1 MTVVLS
7 CLRLELRRRWRSL
20 VSLMLLVAISAAVIL
35 TALAAARRGASVLDR
50 LHDRTLPATV
60 ATLANTPGFDW
71 GPIERLPE
79 VAALSKFV
87 VDYAWAVEGIDGS
100 ALGFPFVDDHMLNTV
115 ERPVIIDGR
124 NLDPTRTDEVLVSRK
139 FVKSYHKGVGD
150 SVVIELPSPKQ
161 LANSFTGSTPAH
173 FDGPRIKA
181 RIVGVALSLWLSDT
195 PDSKGAL
202 QVSPAVVQ
210 RYPLETVGDPRSP
223 DNTQF
228 VNALVRLKHG
238 EADIVAFDRDLKA
251 ATGRSDIDLLSFP
264 DEQRSIQ
271 HHISFVSRCLIA
283 FAIAA
288 FVAALFL
295 VGQAVARYAAAS
307 AQELQTLRALGM
319 TPQQV
324 MATSASAPSIVALLG
339 AGIGA
344 FSAWLA
350 SARFPYGLAYYLE
363 PSPGRQWDGWV
374 TTFGVVG
381 IVVLVA
387 VGAAAAARL
396 ATTASARNAA
406 ARRSVVATA
415 VGRSGAGVPL
425 IVGARFALEAG
436 KGRTSV
442 PVRPAL
448 IGAVMGVIGIVAAFT
463 FSHGVTDAA
472 NHPERFGQT
481 FQLGAFLGINNQDFG
496 PGAKIVDILT
506 KQSAVAG
513 LDDSRTAVASD
524 PSGKATVSLWEYER
538 GTKPLH
544 IVVLNGRAPV
554 EPDEVILAPTTL
566 KTLHTHVGGT
576 VTLVGNKPKANPAR
590 QQFRVVGSGLV
601 PEGPHNG
608 YADGGWITS
617 QGYDTLFASFKY
629 HLILLSIKHGLDID
643 KTATA
648 LEATLNTALP
658 ELHDG
663 ADIERGEVPSEVAA
677 IREVR
682 TLPVALGAFLG
693 VLAIG
698 AVGHALATAVRRR
711 SHDLAV
717 LRALGM
723 TQWQCRWVVVTQAT
737 VLAVVGLVF
746 GVPVGL
752 AIGRTVWRVV
762 ADYTPIQYVPPLQ
775 VTVLLLIAP
784 AALLVANLL
793 AAWPGR
799 RAARLRVAAILRAE

>member
-20 VSLMLLVAISAAVIL
+20 VSLMLLVAISAAVIM

-50 LHDRTLPATV
+50 LHKRTLPATV
-60 ATLANTPGFDW
+60 GVLANTPGFDW
-71 GPIERLPE
+71 GPVERLPE

-87 VDYAWAVEGIDGS
+87 VDYAWGVEGIDGS
-100 ALGFPFVDDHMLNTV
+100 SLGFPFADDQLLNTI
-115 ERPVIIDGR
+115 ERPVIVEGR
-124 NLDPTRTDEVLVSRK
+124 NLDPTRTDEVLVTRK
-139 FVKSYHKGVGD
+139 FGKNYHKKVGD
-150 SVVIELPSPKQ
+150 EVVIQLPSAKQ
-161 LANSFTGSTPAH
+161 LAESFTGSTPAH
-173 FDGPRIKA
+173 FDGPRIRA

-195 PDSKGAL
+195 PDSKGGL

-210 RYPLETVGDPRSP
+210 RYPLETIGDPRSP
-223 DNTQF
+223 ENTQF
-228 VNALVRLKHG
+228 VNALVRLKNG
-238 EADIVAFDRDLKA
+238 EADVPAFDRDLKKL
-251 ATGRSDIDLLSFP
+251 TGRSDIDLLSFP
-264 DEQRSIQ
+264 DQQRSIQ
-271 HHISFVSRCLIA
+271 HHISFVSRCLVA

-324 MATSASAPSIVALLG
+324 MATSASAPAIVAVLG

-344 FSAWLA
+344 VTAWLA
-350 SARFPYGLAYYLE
+350 STRFPYGLAYYLE
-363 PSPGRQWDGWV
+363 PAPGRQWDGIV
-374 TTFGVVG
+374 TSLGIVGVVL
-381 IVVLVA
+381 LVG
-387 VGAAAAARL
+387 VGAALAARL
-396 ATTASARNAA
+396 ATTASTRNAA
-406 ARRSVVATA
+406 ARRSAVATA

-481 FQLGAFLGINNQDFG
+481 FQLAAFLGINDQDFG
-496 PGAKIVDILT
+496 PAAKVRDVLT
-506 KQSAVAG
+506 RQDQVVG
-513 LDDSRTAVASD
+513 IDDARTAVASD
-524 PSGKATVSLWEYER
+524 PSGKATVSLYEYER
-538 GTKPLH
+538 GAKPMH
-544 IVVLNGRAPV
+544 IVVLSGRAPV
-554 EPDEVILAPTTL
+554 EADEVVLAPTTL

-576 VTLVGNKPKANPAR
+576 VTLVGNKPKNNPAR

-608 YADGGWITS
+608 YADGGWITA

-629 HLILLSIKHGLDID
+629 HLILLSVRHGID
-643 KTATA
+643 VDKAATSLETA
-648 LEATLNTALP
+648 LNTAIP

-682 TLPVALGAFLG
+682 TLPVALGAFLA

-762 ADYTPIQYVPPLQ
+762 ADYTPVAYVPPMAALA
-775 VTVLLLIAP
+775 LLLVVP
-784 AALLVANLL
+784 GALLFANLL

-799 RAARLRVAAILRAE
+799 RAARLRIAQILRAE